1 MRLDKY
7 LKTARIL
14 KRRTVSKELADQQR
28 VYVNGRVAK
37 PSTEVKPGDEIRVL
51 FGYRE
56 LTVRVLQTPK
66 QVSTPVLPAV
76 LQQSESA
83 PHPFMKFYIKVPFEV
98 REGDILRGASV

>member
-1 MRLDKY
+1 MWGIMRLDKY

-28 VYVNGRVAK
+28 VYVNDQVAK
-37 PSTEVKPGDEIRVL
+37 PSTDVKPGDIIRVL

-66 QVSTPVLPAV
+66 QVSKSDAAL
-76 LQQSESA
+76 
-83 PHPFMKFYIKVPFEV
+83 MFEIV
-98 REGDILRGASV
+98 EEKKIENEHAEQFS

>member
-14 KRRTVSKELADQQR
+14 KRRTVSKELADQHR

-37 PSTEVKPGDEIRVL
+37 PSTDVKPGDEIRVI

-56 LTVRVLQTPK
+56 LSVRVLQTPK
-66 QVSTPVLPAV
+66 QVSKSDAAL
-76 LQQSESA
+76 
-83 PHPFMKFYIKVPFEV
+83 MFEV
-98 REGDILRGASV
+98 LEEKRIEPEKLDLEQA

>member
-28 VYVNGRVAK
+28 VYVNGKIAK
-37 PSTEVKPGDEIRVL
+37 PSTEVKLGDIIKVI

-56 LTVRVLQTPK
+56 LSVRVLMIQK
-66 QVSTPVLPAV
+66 QVNKNDAAL
-76 LQQSESA
+76 
-83 PHPFMKFYIKVPFEV
+83 MFEV
-98 REGDILRGASV
+98 IEEKLLKKEDIINAEDAV

>member
-37 PSTEVKPGDEIRVL
+37 PSTDVKVGDIIKVLFGHRELTIRVL
-51 FGYRE
+51 
-56 LTVRVLQTPK
+56 LLQK
-66 QVSTPVLPAV
+66 QANKNDAAL
-76 LQQSESA
+76 
-83 PHPFMKFYIKVPFEV
+83 MFEV
-98 REGDILRGASV
+98 VEEKLVKNNVESGEVAEDPLL

>member
-66 QVSTPVLPAV
+66 QETKSDAALMIEEIEEKKTETPAGVA
-76 LQQSESA
+76 Q
-83 PHPFMKFYIKVPFEV
+83 
-98 REGDILRGASV
+98 

>member
-28 VYVNGRVAK
+28 VYVNGKIAK
-37 PSTEVKPGDEIRVL
+37 PSTEVKIGDLIKVI

-56 LTVRVLQTPK
+56 LTVRVLMIQK
-66 QVSTPVLPAV
+66 QVNKTDAAL
-76 LQQSESA
+76 
-83 PHPFMKFYIKVPFEV
+83 MFEV
-98 REGDILRGASV
+98 VEEKLLKKEQIPEE

>member
-37 PSTEVKPGDEIRVL
+37 PSTEVKIGDLIKVE
-51 FGYRE
+51 FGHRE
-56 LTVRVLQTPK
+56 LTVRVLMIQK
-66 QVSTPVLPAV
+66 QVSKNDAAL
-76 LQQSESA
+76 
-83 PHPFMKFYIKVPFEV
+83 MFEV
-98 REGDILRGASV
+98 VEEKLMKKEDTISSDM